1 MCLHRLLGWAKVFVF
16 VGWVDRMGSQNFR
29 MGLKFY
35 EKQNVHAL
43 TWIKFLKIFVSIYVF
58 WKYIIPKRNRSKFK
72 LNFLD
77 FPTLKFW
84 PHPFLQNLKI
94 KGELGVF

>member
-16 VGWVDRMGSQNFR
+16 VGWVDRMGSQNFG

-43 TWIKFLKIFVSIYVF
+43 TWIKFLKIFVFMYF
-58 WKYIIPKRNRSKFK
+58 GN
-72 LNFLD
+72 
-77 FPTLKFW
+77 TLSLKETD
-84 PHPFLQNLKI
+84 QNLS
-94 KGELGVF
+94 